1 MDTEIDALLA
11 RLREIETELEE
22 RLAESRDDLQYR
34 LEKKRVIFEAG
45 VLAQHR
51 RFKKGLI
58 RFIRQS
64 PWLALVTAPVVYSL
78 VVPIAM
84 LDALV
89 WVYQRICFFVWNI
102 PRVRRSDYVALDRH
116 NLAYLNGVQ
125 KLNCVYCG
133 YANGVIAY
141 TREVASRS
149 EQFWCPIKHALRVRE
164 PHARYRNFLAFGD
177 AEGFRDRLEALREEV
192 RQIKPRR

>member
-11 RLREIETELEE
+11 RLREIETELEQK
-22 RLAESRDDLQYR
+22 LAEQRDNLEYR
-34 LEKKRVIFEAG
+34 LEKRRVIFNAG
-45 VLAQHR
+45 VAAQHR
-51 RFKKGLI
+51 RLKTSLI
-58 RFIRQS
+58 RFIHQS

-78 VVPIAM
+78 VVPIAL

-164 PHARYRNFLAFGD
+164 PHRRYRNFLEFGD
-177 AEGFRDRLEALREEV
+177 AEGFRDRLAALQAEV